1 MGHVM
6 DYQSLVDFL
15 MSKRGVTKDMPF
27 DFETLCFRVRQKMF
41 ALMAWQDD
49 PIVISLKCDPAEAI
63 ILRQTYP
70 GITPGY
76 HMNKKHWNTVVIDDR
91 IPDFEIKRMI
101 DTSYDLVV
109 KSLSKEEKQAL
120 NRSGLDD
127 QLA

>member
-6 DYQSLVDFL
+6 EYQSLVDHL

-27 DFETLCFRVRQKMF
+27 DFDTLCFRVIKKIF
-41 ALMAWQDD
+41 VLMAWQDD

-76 HMNKKHWNTVVIDDR
+76 HLNKKHWNTVVIDDR
-91 IPDFEIKRMI
+91 IPDIEIKRMI
-101 DTSYDLVV
+101 DNSYELVL
-109 KSLSKEEKQAL
+109 KGLSQEEKRRL
-120 NRSGLDD
+120 DLLTSDD

>member
-1 MGHVM
+1 ME
-6 DYQSLVDFL
+6 YQSLVDHL

-27 DFETLCFRVRQKMF
+27 DFETLCFRVRKKIF
-41 ALMAWQDD
+41 VLMAWQDD

-76 HMNKKHWNTVVIDDR
+76 HLNKKHWNTVVIDDR
-91 IPDFEIKRMI
+91 IPDIEIKRMI
-101 DTSYDLVV
+101 DNSYELVL
-109 KSLSKEEKQAL
+109 KGLSQEEKRRL
-120 NRSGLDD
+120 DLLTSDD

>member
-1 MGHVM
+1 M
-6 DYQSLVDFL
+6 DYQNLVDYL
-15 MSKRGVTKDMPF
+15 MSKKGVTKDMPF
-27 DFETLCFRVRQKMF
+27 DFETLCFRVVQKIF

-49 PIVISLKCDPAEAI
+49 PIVISLKCDPAEAV

-91 IPDFEIKRMI
+91 IPEFEIKHMI
-101 DTSYDLVV
+101 DNSYDLVV
-109 KSLSKEEKQAL
+109 KGLSQEEKRRL
-120 NRSGLDD
+120 NLSASDD

>member
-1 MGHVM
+1 
-6 DYQSLVDFL
+6 
-15 MSKRGVTKDMPF
+15 MPF
-27 DFETLCFRVRQKMF
+27 DFETLCFRVVQKIF

-49 PIVISLKCDPAEAI
+49 PIVISLKCDPTEAI

-91 IPDFEIKRMI
+91 IPEFEIKHMI
-101 DTSYDLVV
+101 DNSYDLVV
-109 KSLSKEEKQAL
+109 KGLSQEEKQRL
-120 NRSGLDD
+120 NLSASDD

>member
-1 MGHVM
+1 ME
-6 DYQSLVDFL
+6 YQSLVDHL

-27 DFETLCFRVRQKMF
+27 DFETLCFRVRKKIF
-41 ALMAWQDD
+41 TLMAWQDD
-49 PIVISLKCDPAEAI
+49 PIVISLKCDPTEAI

-91 IPDFEIKRMI
+91 IPEFEIKHMI
-101 DTSYDLVV
+101 DNSYDLVV
-109 KSLSKEEKQAL
+109 KGLSQEEKQRL
-120 NRSGLDD
+120 NLSASDD

>member
-1 MGHVM
+1 M
-6 DYQSLVDFL
+6 DYQNLVDYL
-15 MSKRGVTKDMPF
+15 MSKKGVTKDMPF
-27 DFETLCFRVRQKMF
+27 DFETLCFRVVQKIF

-91 IPDFEIKRMI
+91 IPEFEIKHMI
-101 DTSYDLVV
+101 DNSYDLVV
-109 KSLSKEEKQAL
+109 KGLSQEEKRRL
-120 NRSGLDD
+120 NLSASDD

>member
-1 MGHVM
+1 M
-6 DYQSLVDFL
+6 DYQNLVDYL
-15 MSKRGVTKDMPF
+15 MSKKGATKDMPF
-27 DFETLCFRVRQKMF
+27 DVETLCFRVMQKIF

-91 IPDFEIKRMI
+91 IPEFEIKHMI
-101 DTSYDLVV
+101 DNSYDLVV
-109 KSLSKEEKQAL
+109 KGLSQEEKQRL
-120 NRSGLDD
+120 NLSASDD

>member
-1 MGHVM
+1 ME
-6 DYQSLVDFL
+6 YQSLVDHL

-27 DFETLCFRVRQKMF
+27 DFETLCFRVRKKIF
-41 ALMAWQDD
+41 VLMAWQDD

-76 HMNKKHWNTVVIDDR
+76 HLNKKHWNTVVIDDR
-91 IPDFEIKRMI
+91 IPDIEIKRMI
-101 DTSYDLVV
+101 DNSYDLVL
-109 KSLSKEEKQAL
+109 KGLSQEEKQRL
-120 NRSGLDD
+120 NLSTSDD